1 MGGGGSPPPS
11 QWHILFQGGRIRI
24 HPARLLQ
31 AAGQPCVRLRAP
43 WNATGDKP
51 VRKRKV
57 ITLILLGVFLAGLSL
72 LLYPSV
78 SSYWN
83 SITQS
88 RAIVDYDTIVKSLSP
103 KDNTAYF
110 ERAEEYNSELKAL
123 SFPLTEYQQISG
135 YDDCLN
141 AVGDGVIGYI
151 DIDKIQVKLPIYHG
165 TDPSMLNHAC
175 GHIQG
180 SSFPIAG
187 KGTHAAISAHRGL
200 PSAKLFSD
208 LDKLEVG
215 DTFTITVLDRE
226 LTYEVDKISIVL
238 PTEVDELKVVDGK
251 DYVTLMTCTPYGINT
266 HRLLVRGHRVTAP
279 ENLKRIRVAA
289 DATRIEP
296 ILIAP
301 LLAVPL
307 LLLLL
312 IGLLVSGRKLKQK

>member
-1 MGGGGSPPPS
+1 M
-11 QWHILFQGGRIRI
+11 
-24 HPARLLQ
+24 
-31 AAGQPCVRLRAP
+31 
-43 WNATGDKP
+43 
-51 VRKRKV
+51 RKRRV

-88 RAIVDYDTIVKSLSP
+88 KAIVDYDIIVKSLSP

-141 AVGDGVIGYI
+141 AAGNGIIGYI

-165 TDPSMLNHAC
+165 TDLSILNHAC

-215 DTFTITVLDRE
+215 DTFRITVLDK
-226 LTYEVDKISIVL
+226 TFIFGAISDAYIIDRLIVT
-238 PTEVDELKVVDGK
+238 PVVA
-251 DYVTLMTCTPYGINT
+251 M
-266 HRLLVRGHRVTAP
+266 
-279 ENLKRIRVAA
+279 
-289 DATRIEP
+289 P
-296 ILIAP
+296 II
-301 LLAVPL
+301 
-307 LLLLL
+307 LLL
-312 IGLLVSGRKLKQK
+312 ILYVCFKPAKRKLPINDEGELI

>member
-1 MGGGGSPPPS
+1 M
-11 QWHILFQGGRIRI
+11 
-24 HPARLLQ
+24 
-31 AAGQPCVRLRAP
+31 
-43 WNATGDKP
+43 
-51 VRKRKV
+51 
-57 ITLILLGVFLAGLSL
+57 
-72 LLYPSV
+72 
-78 SSYWN
+78 
-83 SITQS
+83 
-88 RAIVDYDTIVKSLSP
+88 DYDTIVKSLSP

-215 DTFTITVLDRE
+215 DTFRITVLDK
-226 LTYEVDKISIVL
+226 TFIYEVDQIKTVL
-238 PTEVDELKVVDGK
+238 PDDVSDLLITEGA
-251 DYVTLMTCTPYGINT
+251 DYCTLITCTPYGINT
-266 HRLLVRGHRVTAP
+266 HRLLIRGHRVSSEDLRKMQALSDAFIVDRLIVTP
-279 ENLKRIRVAA
+279 IVALPIIFILMLYVFFEPPKKKLPINEEGE
-289 DATRIEP
+289 IE
-296 ILIAP
+296 
-301 LLAVPL
+301 
-307 LLLLL
+307 
-312 IGLLVSGRKLKQK
+312 

>member
-1 MGGGGSPPPS
+1 M
-11 QWHILFQGGRIRI
+11 
-24 HPARLLQ
+24 
-31 AAGQPCVRLRAP
+31 
-43 WNATGDKP
+43 
-51 VRKRKV
+51 RKRKV

-88 RAIVDYDTIVKSLSP
+88 KAIVDYDTIVKSLSP

-141 AVGDGVIGYI
+141 AAGNGIIGYI

-165 TDPSMLNHAC
+165 TDPSILNHAC

-215 DTFTITVLDRE
+215 DTFRITVLD
-226 LTYEVDKISIVL
+226 KASIFGAISDAYIIDRLIV
-238 PTEVDELKVVDGK
+238 TSVVA
-251 DYVTLMTCTPYGINT
+251 M
-266 HRLLVRGHRVTAP
+266 
-279 ENLKRIRVAA
+279 
-289 DATRIEP
+289 P
-296 ILIAP
+296 II
-301 LLAVPL
+301 
-307 LLLLL
+307 LLL
-312 IGLLVSGRKLKQK
+312 ILYVCFKPAKRKLPINDEGELI

>member
-1 MGGGGSPPPS
+1 M
-11 QWHILFQGGRIRI
+11 
-24 HPARLLQ
+24 
-31 AAGQPCVRLRAP
+31 
-43 WNATGDKP
+43 
-51 VRKRKV
+51 RKRKV

-103 KDNTAYF
+103 KDYTAYF

-123 SFPLTEYQQISG
+123 PFPLTEYQQISG

-141 AVGDGVIGYI
+141 AAGDGVIGYI
-151 DIDKIQVKLPIYHG
+151 DIDKIQAKVPIYHG

-215 DTFTITVLDRE
+215 DTFRITVLDK
-226 LTYEVDKISIVL
+226 TFIYEVDQIKTGAAGRCER
-238 PTEVDELKVVDGK
+238 PAHRRGEG
-251 DYVTLMTCTPYGINT
+251 TLHP
-266 HRLLVRGHRVTAP
+266 GHLHALWHQFP
-279 ENLKRIRVAA
+279 SAA
-289 DATRIEP
+289 GARTQD
-296 ILIAP
+296 
-301 LLAVPL
+301 
-307 LLLLL
+307 
-312 IGLLVSGRKLKQK
+312 

>member
-1 MGGGGSPPPS
+1 M
-11 QWHILFQGGRIRI
+11 
-24 HPARLLQ
+24 
-31 AAGQPCVRLRAP
+31 
-43 WNATGDKP
+43 
-51 VRKRKV
+51 RKRKV

-208 LDKLEVG
+208 LDKLEVYDKYAMFLHG
-215 DTFTITVLDRE
+215 NNGLSRVEGSGTGKILVIKDSYANSFVPYLTANYATID
-226 LTYEVDKISIVL
+226 
-238 PTEVDELKVVDGK
+238 VVDFRN
-251 DYVTLMTCTPYGINT
+251 YNYG
-266 HRLLVRGHRVTAP
+266 L
-279 ENLKRIRVAA
+279 
-289 DATRIEP
+289 DQ
-296 ILIAP
+296 LIA
-301 LLAVPL
+301 ANDYDQ
-307 LLLLL
+307 
-312 IGLLVSGRKLKQK
+312 ILVLYSYATV